1 MTTVADAWNRG
12 RAARPARARRT
23 PLLLALVAYLGRKL
37 PAWKR
42 VRTAAMQTAGFGAID
57 AGLFGWHWI
66 AGAVGVGASLLLLEA
81 LGGERA

>member
-1 MTTVADAWNRG
+1 MTTIAQAWTQ
-12 RAARPARARRT
+12 ARAGRLKRPRRT

-66 AGAVGVGASLLLLEA
+66 AGAVGVGVSLLLLEA
-81 LGGERA
+81 LGGER